1 MEQMGQ
7 EGGVAADVANSGK
20 HCDCGVWCEAKPSKG
35 HGGAPDQEVLAAA
48 LAHTAQGT
56 APRIARQFRGTR
68 EQAPARSV
76 QTLPGEAQE
85 VIGTIT

>member
-1 MEQMGQ
+1 MEQVGQ
-7 EGGVAADVANSGK
+7 EGGVAADAADGGK
-20 HCDCGVWCEAKPSKG
+20 HCDCWVRCKAEPSKG
-35 HGGAPDQEVLAAA
+35 HSGAPDQEVLAAA

-76 QTLPGEAQE
+76 QTPPGEAQE
-85 VIGTIT
+85 VIGTTT